1 MLPFALAAVLAA
13 PGSDSLPIVSTRV
26 VPSLRPLAMAAAPT
40 GRRVVLTLEDRR
52 TVVIDAA
59 TRQVAMTLDSHPLPA
74 RAVAWSPDGRWIA
87 TGDESA
93 RVFLFDAKTGKR
105 VRTIREHQRA
115 IQALSF
121 SPKGDLLASTG
132 ADDAVFV
139 FSTETGKKVGTIL
152 GKGANVYGGC
162 FTPSGSLLVG
172 TLSNGVMLYLANGQ
186 PVAQLGGHP
195 GQGAFGCF
203 PNKAGT
209 LGVSAG
215 RDGIA
220 SLWDLRK
227 RTRINSLRGH
237 QDWVTAAAFAPVA
250 ERGGRVHER
259 VAGDDEV
266 EIEHGGGVRSLG
278 RVPRHQLHR
287 RHGAVL
293 EPEELPSDRRV
304 GEPGAG
310 RLSPRLFRRRCL
322 PADGVRPGLP
332 PGHPAA
338 LRPEP

>member
-237 QDWVTAAAFAPVA
+237 QDWVTAAAFAPSGA
-250 ERGGRVHER
+250 YLATSSTDGT
-259 VAGDDEV
+259 
-266 EIEHGGGVRSLG
+266 VRFWNPKSFRQIG
-278 RVPRHQLHR
+278 
-287 RHGAVL
+287 VL
-293 EPEELPSDRRV
+293 ENQARD
-304 GEPGAG
+304 G
-310 RLSPRLFRRRCL
+310 SPLAFS
-322 PADGVRPGLP
+322 ADGAFLLTVSDQGFLQVTQ
-332 PGHPAA
+332 
-338 LRPEP
+338 LR